1 MSISKNIRILRKK
14 AGLTQINAAN
24 ALGVS
29 IATFR
34 RWEAGE
40 TAPTG
45 SRIVELAKVLNVELS
60 EIVAP
65 GEISKSQQKQA
76 RSDSNVLFFEKEGTR
91 IELPATEKGL
101 VTVTKNLDNVI

>member
-45 SRIVELAKVLNVELS
+45 SRIVELAKVLNVEP
-60 EIVAP
+60 EN
-65 GEISKSQQKQA
+65 ISTPAVQN
-76 RSDSNVLFFEKEGTR
+76 DNTLVFEKGELR
-91 IELPATEKGL
+91 IEIPASEKGYELFNRL
-101 VTVTKNLDNVI
+101 VERLT

>member
-45 SRIVELAKVLNVELS
+45 SRIVELAKVLNVAPE

-65 GEISKSQQKQA
+65 ENISTPAVQNKLLYCFYERDEA
-76 RSDSNVLFFEKEGTR
+76 RLTY
-91 IELPATEKGL
+91 EL
-101 VTVTKNLDNVI
+101 

>member
-45 SRIVELAKVLNVELS
+45 SRIVELAKVLNVEPS

-65 GEISKSQQKQA
+65 ENISTPAVQ
-76 RSDSNVLFFEKEGTR
+76 DNTLVFEKGELR
-91 IELPATEKGL
+91 IEIPANEKGYELFNRL
-101 VTVTKNLDNVI
+101 VERLT